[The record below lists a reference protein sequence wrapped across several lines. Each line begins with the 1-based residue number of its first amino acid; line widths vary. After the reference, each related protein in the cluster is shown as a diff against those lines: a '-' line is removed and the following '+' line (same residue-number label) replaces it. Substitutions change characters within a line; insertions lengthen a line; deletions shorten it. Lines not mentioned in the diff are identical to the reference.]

1 MLGPFWIDDN
11 APVDAFPPVQLA
23 LEEPNGLLAVGGDLA
38 PERIIAAYRQS
49 IFPWYSE
56 GQPILWWSPNPRA
69 VLFPEQLKVSRS
81 LRKTLRK
88 QLFDVTLDRD
98 FKAVI
103 QACAEPRSYE
113 KETWI
118 SPEIQSAYQSLHRLG
133 YAHSVEAWQDG
144 RLVGG
149 LYGIALGQIF
159 FGESMFSRTSNASK
173 VAFTY
178 LTRQLLQWGYKLID
192 CQVSSEHL
200 QSLGATDIDR
210 SEFLTYLETYTD
222 LPGHP
227 SPWAFDP
234 EFDPLT

>member
-1 MLGPFWIDDN
+1 MLGPFWIDDRE
-11 APVDAFPPVQLA
+11 PVDHFPPVQLA
-23 LEEPNGLLAVGGDLA
+23 LEEPNGLLAVGGDLT

-69 VLFPEQLKVSRS
+69 VLFPEQMKVSRS

-88 QLFDVTLDRD
+88 HLFDVTLDRD
-98 FKAVI
+98 FKGVI

-118 SPEIQSAYQSLHRLG
+118 SPEMQSAYLNLHRLG
-133 YAHSVEAWQDG
+133 YAHSVEAWQNG
-144 RLVGG
+144 QLVGG

-159 FGESMFSRTSNASK
+159 FGESMFSRVSNASK

-178 LTRQLLQWGYKLID
+178 LTRQLQQWGYKIID
-192 CQVSSEHL
+192 CQVSSDHL
-200 QSLGATDIDR
+200 QSLGAIDIDR
-210 SEFLTYLETYTD
+210 SEFLSYLESYLD
-222 LPGHP
+222 EPGQP

-234 EFDPLT
+234 QLDPLT